1 MPRFPDE
8 KNHPLNPSAL
18 DPVHAALPFDER
30 EEAWWRGTDEEAAW
44 KSGDDV
50 EYAYDQMFTE
60 GLNNRSRTDEQWA
73 RVAYF
78 LAAGV
83 TVTEVARHFG
93 LSRST
98 IWRAMQRSPGLRR
111 RILAERNMLKR
122 ETDSRFV
129 AMRHAVVEGLQR
141 AITAGN
147 VRALIWAANRL
158 DLGGELLTEQPR
170 EDHPIRRP
178 HPRPAPSDIAPST
191 ATPSTATPAPPV
203 TPAPTKEPLPPP
215 LPELSAEPVVADSAP
230 AQRAPLLAAPARP
243 PVARTRRW
251 GGPMRR
257 IVPATRSPMVT
268 WMVRRP
274 WLPVRHLL
282 TRLRPSVRLAQKVDD
297 MLVPFP
303 AGLEARLPQRVPAAN
318 AATPINP
325 YRPLASHKWPT

>member
-18 DPVHAALPFDER
+18 DPAHAALPFDER

-111 RILAERNMLKR
+111 RILAERTMLKR

-170 EDHPIRRP
+170 EDRPIRRP
-178 HPRPAPSDIAPST
+178 HPRPAAPSDIAPAT
-191 ATPSTATPAPPV
+191 AAPSTATPAPPV
-203 TPAPTKEPLPPP
+203 AADPPP
-215 LPELSAEPVVADSAP
+215 AI
-230 AQRAPLLAAPARP
+230 LAAPVPPMAEAAPAPLADTALRPRPAR
-243 PVARTRRW
+243 RRITPT
-251 GGPMRR
+251 GLGRSTRR
-257 IVPATRSPMVT
+257 IVPSIWSHVVT

-274 WLPVRHLL
+274 WPPVRHLL
-282 TRLRPSVRLAQKVDD
+282 TRLRPGVRLAQKVDD

-325 YRPLASHKWPT
+325 YCPLAAHKWPT